1 MISSKL
7 IQVRMKNFKAKS
19 FEDLSALDDIQS
31 EEKFIDGKKYTI
43 NIYKDL
49 LNPQTMRIVI
59 QVYQYRFLGM
69 GYMLAEGFTLDK
81 NGTIIDLR
89 TDEIYDFI

>member
-1 MISSKL
+1 MS
-7 IQVRMKNFKAKS
+7 
-19 FEDLSALDDIQS
+19 ELDDIQN
-31 EEKFIDGKKYTI
+31 EEKFIDGRKFTI

-49 LNPQTMRIVI
+49 LNSQTIRIAI

-69 GYMLAEGFTLDK
+69 GYMQAEGFTLDK

-89 TDEIYDFI
+89 TDDIYDFT